1 MRALAR
7 LIPFIFFAA
16 ILLYS
21 KNMADKIELR
31 KKAKNIRKNL
41 PMKEISGQLVDLI
54 KKNAV
59 YCDSKNVMIFYPT
72 EFEVDLKELSK
83 DDNKNFY
90 LPKVDGSELLVCP
103 YSNDLQKSDFGIYEP
118 CSKPVNAEILDLVI
132 VPALMCDKNS
142 YRLGYG
148 GGFYDRFINKYGQNF
163 KTLCPIP
170 KELFVENLPVD
181 KFDKKV
187 DFIITT

>member
-1 MRALAR
+1 MT
-7 LIPFIFFAA
+7 
-16 ILLYS
+16 
-21 KNMADKIELR
+21 DKIELR

-41 PMKEISGQLVDLI
+41 DMKKISADLCNLVRQNKI
-54 KKNAV
+54 YIEA
-59 YCDSKNVMIFYPT
+59 KNVMLFYPT
-72 EFEVDLKELSK
+72 EFEVDLRELF
-83 DDNKNFY
+83 DDNKKFY
-90 LPKVDGSELLVCP
+90 LPKVDGEELLVCP
-103 YSNDLQKSDFGIYEP
+103 YCRELKKSSFGICEP
-118 CSKPVNAEILDLVI
+118 CSNPVSPDILDLVI
-132 VPALMCDKNS
+132 VPALMCDENG

>member
-1 MRALAR
+1 MT
-7 LIPFIFFAA
+7 
-16 ILLYS
+16 
-21 KNMADKIELR
+21 DKIELR

-54 KKNAV
+54 RKNKV
-59 YCDSKNVMIFYPT
+59 YSDSKNVMLFYPT
-72 EFEVDLKELSK
+72 EFEVDLRELFN
-83 DDNKNFY
+83 DNKNFY
-90 LPKVDGSELLVCP
+90 LPKVDGEELLVCP
-103 YSNDLQKSDFGIYEP
+103 YINDLQKSHFGIYEP
-118 CSKPVNAEILDLVI
+118 CSKSISAEILDLVI
-132 VPALMCDKNS
+132 VPALMCDKNG

-148 GGFYDRFINKYGQNF
+148 GGFYDRFINKYGKNF
-163 KTLCPIP
+163 KTLCPVS

>member
-1 MRALAR
+1 MT
-7 LIPFIFFAA
+7 
-16 ILLYS
+16 
-21 KNMADKIELR
+21 DKIELR

-41 PMKEISGQLVDLI
+41 DMKKISADLCNLVRQNKI
-54 KKNAV
+54 YIEA
-59 YCDSKNVMIFYPT
+59 KNVMLFYPT
-72 EFEVDLKELSK
+72 EFEVDLKELF
-83 DDNKNFY
+83 DDNKKFY
-90 LPKVDGSELLVCP
+90 LPKVDGEELLVCP
-103 YSNDLQKSDFGIYEP
+103 YCRELKKSSFGICEP
-118 CSKPVNAEILDLVI
+118 CSNPVSPDILDLVI
-132 VPALMCDKNS
+132 VPALMCDENG